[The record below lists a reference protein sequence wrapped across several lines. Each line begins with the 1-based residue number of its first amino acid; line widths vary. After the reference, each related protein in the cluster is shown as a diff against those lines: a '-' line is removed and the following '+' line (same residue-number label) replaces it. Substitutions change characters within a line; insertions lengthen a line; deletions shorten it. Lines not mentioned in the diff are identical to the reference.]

1 MEARYVLI
9 TDPGSIDPNAAEL
22 QVLFNGKMIDS
33 GSGSLELLFLYPSL
47 KTRKR

>member
-33 GSGSLELLFLYPSL
+33 GSGSGSLELLFLYPSL
-47 KTRKR
+47 KT